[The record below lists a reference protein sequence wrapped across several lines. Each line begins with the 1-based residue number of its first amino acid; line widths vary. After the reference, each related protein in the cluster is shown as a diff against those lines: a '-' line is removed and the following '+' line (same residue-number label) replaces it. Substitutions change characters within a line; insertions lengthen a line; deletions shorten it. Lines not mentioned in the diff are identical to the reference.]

1 MNSPLRIRTP
11 RLNAPRAHSAAP
23 HPFTWR
29 QPAHVLLPLLASA
42 ALLLPTLSSGQPDPK
57 NPHVEATPAPGPAQ
71 DLTPHPG
78 MVIAGQVAIGQPA
91 PAFELDSSLGYPVQL
106 TSLRGGWTALFFM
119 PRMSD
124 ASDFEPTARALQAA
138 NVRLVGLCHERARS
152 VESYAQHNRLSWML
166 LADVTGEV
174 GAMYGLWDTAQRGF
188 LPGLVLLDTH
198 GIVRYASIGLAFS
211 PDQLRD
217 IVLEA
222 REKT

>member
-1 MNSPLRIRTP
+1 
-11 RLNAPRAHSAAP
+11 
-23 HPFTWR
+23 
-29 QPAHVLLPLLASA
+29 
-42 ALLLPTLSSGQPDPK
+42 
-57 NPHVEATPAPGPAQ
+57 
-71 DLTPHPG
+71 
-78 MVIAGQVAIGQPA
+78 
-91 PAFELDSSLGYPVQL
+91 
-106 TSLRGGWTALFFM
+106 
-119 PRMSD
+119 
-124 ASDFEPTARALQAA
+124 
-138 NVRLVGLCHERARS
+138 
-152 VESYAQHNRLSWML
+152 ML